1 MLGRLR
7 RWLTFANVCS
17 FLALTIALG
26 TGSAYA
32 ANTVFSTDIVD
43 GEVKTFDI
51 GDGEVKYTDIGGN
64 QVTTTKIKAGN
75 VGMTDLADNS
85 VDSAKLQTD
94 SVNASEIADNSIDAG
109 EIIDNSLF
117 AADLG
122 SASVGTSELESN
134 AVDGSKVADNG
145 LTTADLAGTDNSGA
159 ITLSTGSVANGRCS
173 QFDIAVSGAKANEG
187 VIITARAALQVGVT
201 ISGQRVPSD
210 GHVTM
215 NVCNLSGTTMT
226 ALSSFPIRTIT
237 FGLPRHSSATARP
250 ASGPPARRRAAR
262 SRWCRR
268 AG

>member
-1 MLGRLR
+1 MSPFKRLGHHAR
-7 RWLTFANVCS
+7 ANAVAY
-17 FLALTIALG
+17 LALFISLGG
-26 TGSAYA
+26 TGAYA
-32 ANTVFSTDIVD
+32 ANTIGSSDVIDESLLSQDFKN
-43 GEVKTFDI
+43 GEVKNA
-51 GDGEVKYTDIGGN
+51 DIGGN

-122 SASVGTSELESN
+122 PASVGTSELESN

-237 FGLPRHSSATARP
+237 FG
-250 ASGPPARRRAAR
+250 
-262 SRWCRR
+262 
-268 AG
+268 